1 MKISSYILLSSL
13 IALLPLT
20 AQSQETTIKSDTV
33 SGRLLDFRGLSV
45 STDLFGYAYSLLEDY
60 TSGEVAIE
68 ANLGNKYYPIFEIG
82 YGSSNFTDETFG
94 IHYKSSAP
102 YYKVGLNYNFTN
114 KKGSAPRDSYIYG
127 LARFAWT
134 RAEYDVSAPP
144 ITDPVWGGSV
154 GLDLSDVNGFY
165 SWIELGVG
173 VKVKIYKNFR
183 MGWSIRY
190 KARVNQV
197 SGSNSRMWYVPGF
210 GNNRHTTFGGT
221 YSLIYEIPFK

>member
-1 MKISSYILLSSL
+1 MKISSYILLSS
-13 IALLPLT
+13 IFAFLPFTLF
-20 AQSQETTIKSDTV
+20 SQNEAKNDTV

-60 TSGEVAIE
+60 TSGEVAVE
-68 ANLGNKYYPIFEIG
+68 ANLGNKYYPIFEVG
-82 YGSSNFTDETFG
+82 YGSCDFTDETFG
-94 IHYKSSAP
+94 IKYKSAAP

-114 KKGSAPRDSYIYG
+114 KKGEKPRHSYIYG

-134 RAEYDVSAPP
+134 RAKYDVSTPP

-154 GLDLSDVNGFY
+154 ALDLTDVNGYY

-173 VKVKIYKNFR
+173 VKVKIFKNFH

-190 KARVNQV
+190 KARANQV
-197 SGSNSRMWYVPGF
+197 TRRNSRMWYVPGF
-210 GNNRHTTFGGT
+210 GNSRHTTFGGT

>member
-13 IALLPLT
+13 LALLPLT
-20 AQSQETTIKSDTV
+20 ATSQDKVKNDTV

-60 TSGEVAIE
+60 TSGEVALEI
-68 ANLGNKYYPIFEIG
+68 NLGNKYYPVVEVG
-82 YGSSNFTDETFG
+82 YGSTDFTDETFG
-94 IHYKSSAP
+94 IYYKSAAP
-102 YYKVGLNYNFTN
+102 YYKIGLNYNFSN
-114 KKGSAPRDSYIYG
+114 KIGKKPRHSYIYG

-134 RAEYDVSAPP
+134 RADYDVSAPP

-154 GLDLSDVNGFY
+154 GLDLNDVSGYY

-173 VKVKIYKNFR
+173 VKVKILKNFH
-183 MGWSIRY
+183 MGWSVRY
-190 KARVNQV
+190 KARANQV
-197 SGSNSRMWYVPGF
+197 TGSNSRMWYIPGF
-210 GNNRHTTFGGT
+210 GNSRHTTFGGT